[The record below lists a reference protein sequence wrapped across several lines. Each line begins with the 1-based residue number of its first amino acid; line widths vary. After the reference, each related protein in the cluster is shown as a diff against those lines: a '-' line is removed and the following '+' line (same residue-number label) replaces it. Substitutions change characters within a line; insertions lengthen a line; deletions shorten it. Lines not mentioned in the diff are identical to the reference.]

1 MALGQP
7 LLLASRQG
15 MFQELI
21 SMPLSGRCLSRFSQA
36 QTTSEKFNKPGTML
50 PEDSEAKPQ
59 YPPIDPSINCE
70 AIGRLQRSTNF
81 DLVL

>member
-59 YPPIDPSINCE
+59 YSPIDPSINCE
-70 AIGRLQRSTNF
+70 AIDNPSTWVI
-81 DLVL
+81 D

>member
-59 YPPIDPSINCE
+59 YSPIDPSIDCE
-70 AIGRLQRSTNF
+70 AMSRANRLVRFCSK
-81 DLVL
+81 